1 MDIFYHPIING
12 QIKLGSTRR
21 IYVTIFI
28 WPFEY
33 EEFSVTIFIFKKSTW
48 DYTRVRTITYQ
59 IFDDIF
65 DDSQPIGQWKVFK
78 LAHSSFKTIIE
89 RTS

>member
-33 EEFSVTIFIFKKSTW
+33 EEFYVTIFIFKKSTW

-59 IFDDIF
+59 IFDDN
-65 DDSQPIGQWKVFK
+65 QPIGQWEVFK